1 MSFISYAILK
11 HKSKKI
17 NTIEK
22 YFEFLYSQKL
32 SENKHL
38 QEFTSFTKSVPNESL
53 DSAFTMK
60 KYDAD
65 NLLKEKYN
73 VSEIAKDGD
82 TFSKSIRVMQWLTD
96 NTLYNG
102 MQLRLNPDDTDK
114 ILTFALAGDFA
125 HSINCRLKAIALA
138 DLLISI
144 GITALP
150 LVLIGM
156 EDGCHLMV
164 HVYLEESDTW
174 VVLDPSFN
182 AYFTCDGKILNIVE
196 LRDSICAKATIEING
211 YNFNGSTTECIDIYR
226 NQFIYGCLEY
236 ILAWKDN
243 KRKISKYQKVFGCEF
258 NYILEPDDHSYFSA
272 LEKKY
277 DAKRAKQYAKNQ
289 IRIGAKELLQKGK
302 V

>member
-1 MSFISYAILK
+1 MSFIKIAMLK
-11 HKSKKI
+11 HKAKKI

-22 YFEFLYSQKL
+22 YYEHLKSEKL

-38 QEFTSFTKSVPNESL
+38 QEFTTYTKSVPNESL
-53 DSAFTMK
+53 DSAFIMK

-65 NLLKEKYN
+65 IHLKEKYN
-73 VSEIAKDGD
+73 IAEIAKDGD
-82 TFSKSIRVMQWLTD
+82 TFAKSIRVMQWLTD

-125 HSINCRLKAIALA
+125 HSINCRLKVIAFA

-150 LVLIGM
+150 LALIGL
-156 EDGCHLMV
+156 EAGCHLMV

-174 VVLDPSFN
+174 VILDPSFN
-182 AYFTCDGKILNIVE
+182 TYFTCDDKVLNIVE
-196 LRDSICAKATIEING
+196 LRDKICAKQTVLING
-211 YNFNGSTTECIDIYR
+211 YNFNGSNTECIDIYR
-226 NQFIYGCLEY
+226 NLFVYGCLEY
-236 ILAWKDN
+236 VLAWKDN
-243 KRKISKYQKVFGCEF
+243 KRKISKHQKVFGCEF
-258 NYILEPDDHSYFSA
+258 NYLLEPDGHSYLTA

-277 DAKRAKQYAKNQ
+277 DAKRAEKYTKKM
-289 IRIGAKELLQKGK
+289 IRIGAKELMQKG
-302 V
+302 